1 MVNLVLLGPPG
12 VGKGTYA
19 KELSRRLGIPHIS
32 TGDIFRE
39 AVKKKTP
46 LGLKVKEYLDKGLL
60 VPDDI
65 VNEVVRQRLSMNDC
79 RKGFILDGY
88 PRTLAQAKA
97 LNQMTRVD
105 AALYFTAPKE
115 VIIERV
121 SGRRICP
128 KCGAIYHV
136 KNIPPKKPGICDV
149 CGTPLIQRDDDK
161 PEVVEKRLKVY
172 HETMKPVIDYYREKG
187 LLIEI
192 DASEPSV
199 EKIVLKALEEL
210 RRRGL
215 IQ

>member
-19 KELSRRLGIPHIS
+19 KELSKKLGIPHIS

-39 AVKKKTP
+39 EVKKRSP

-60 VPDDI
+60 VPDEI
-65 VNEVVRQRLSMNDC
+65 VNEVVRQRLSKEDC
-79 RKGFILDGY
+79 KKGFILDGY

-97 LNQMTRVD
+97 LDAMTKID

-128 KCGAIYHV
+128 KCGAIYHI

-149 CGTPLIQRDDDK
+149 CGTPLIQREDDK

-172 HETMKPVIDYYREKG
+172 EETMKPVIDYYREKG
-187 LLIEI
+187 LLIEV
-192 DASEPSV
+192 DASDPVV
-199 EKIVLKALEEL
+199 EKIVERAIEKLKE
-210 RRRGL
+210 RHL
-215 IQ
+215 I

>member
-39 AVKKKTP
+39 EVKKGTP
-46 LGLKVKEYLDKGLL
+46 LGLKVKEYLDRGVL
-60 VPDDI
+60 VPDSI
-65 VNEVVRQRLSMNDC
+65 VNEVVKQRLSMDDC
-79 RKGFILDGY
+79 RRGFILDGY
-88 PRTLAQAKA
+88 PRTLNQAKA
-97 LNQMTRVD
+97 LDSMVRID

-136 KNIPPKKPGICDV
+136 KNIPPKKPGICDI
-149 CGTPLIQRDDDK
+149 CGSKLIQREDDK
-161 PEVVEKRLKVY
+161 PEVVERRLRVY
-172 HETMKPVIDYYREKG
+172 EETMRPVIEYYRSKG
-187 LLIEI
+187 LLIEV
-192 DASEPSV
+192 DASEPVV
-199 EKIVLKALEEL
+199 ERIVLKAIEEL
-210 RRRGL
+210 KRRN
-215 IQ
+215 IIS

>member
-39 AVKKKTP
+39 EVKKGTP
-46 LGLKVKEYLDKGLL
+46 LGLKVKEYLDRGVL
-60 VPDDI
+60 VPDSI
-65 VNEVVRQRLSMNDC
+65 VNEVVKQRLSMDDC
-79 RKGFILDGY
+79 RRGFILDGY
-88 PRTLAQAKA
+88 PRTLNQAKA
-97 LNQMTRVD
+97 LDSMVRID

-136 KNIPPKKPGICDV
+136 KNIPPKKPGICDI
-149 CGTPLIQRDDDK
+149 CGSKLIQREDDK
-161 PEVVEKRLKVY
+161 PEVVERRLRVY
-172 HETMKPVIDYYREKG
+172 EETMRPVIEYYRSKG
-187 LLIEI
+187 LLIEV
-192 DASEPSV
+192 DASEPVV
-199 EKIVLKALEEL
+199 EKIVLKAIEEL
-210 RRRGL
+210 KRRN
-215 IQ
+215 IIS